1 MARAKLLAFPAVGA
15 IILFALSSFAA
26 TTQPIVF
33 DSPEGG
39 EVYLLGT
46 DQLVK
51 LGKKTRVKEVTVAI
65 SRDGGATWE
74 DLGVINKR
82 NKNKALRQVLPW
94 TVAGPTSN
102 HCLLRASGLFHK
114 ATVEV
119 FSPVFIV
126 TDSLLGP
133 VGDEGPPGPMGPQG
147 PQGVQGSQGVQGPQ
161 GEAGP
166 MGPQGPQGE
175 IGPMGPQGP
184 EGPLGPEGPQGP
196 MGSDGLQGETGPQGP
211 AGPQGEPGP
220 QGPQGPKGEVGP
232 PGPEGPQGPAGP
244 QGPPGIPGENAGVA
258 QISGASFEV
267 VCGNKSAFSL
277 QILSAKVQA
286 NSIILVTYVES
297 KVTGSKFNDP
307 TLAIEDLNPGVGF
320 TVRASKTGNAFTSA
334 DVANDSVNFLIVNP

>member
-1 MARAKLLAFPAVGA
+1 MARAKLLAFPAVGT
-15 IILFALSSFAA
+15 ILLFALSSFAA

-51 LGKKTRVKEVTVAI
+51 LNKKTRVKEVTIAL

-82 NKNKALRQVLPW
+82 NKDKTLRQILPW
-94 TVAGPTSN
+94 TVTGPTSSN
-102 HCLLRASGLFHK
+102 CLLRASGLFRK
-114 ATVEV
+114 TTVEV

-147 PQGVQGSQGVQGPQ
+147 PQGVQGPQ
-161 GEAGP
+161 GETGP
-166 MGPQGPQGE
+166 MGPPGE

-184 EGPLGPEGPQGP
+184 EGPQGPQGPEGPQGP
-196 MGSDGLQGETGPQGP
+196 MGSDGLPGETGPQGP

-220 QGPQGPKGEVGP
+220 LGPQGPQGDLGP

-244 QGPPGIPGENAGVA
+244 QGPPGVPGENAGVA

-277 QILSAKVQA
+277 EIKSSKVQA

-297 KVTGSKFNDP
+297 KATGCKFNDP
-307 TLAIEDLNPGVGF
+307 TLAIEDLKPDVSF
-320 TVRASKTGNAFTSA
+320 TVRASKTGNAFTNA

>member
-1 MARAKLLAFPAVGA
+1 MARANLLAFPAVWT
-15 IILFALSSFAA
+15 IFLFALSSPAA

-33 DSPEGG
+33 ESPEGG

-46 DQLVK
+46 DQFVR
-51 LGKKTRVKEVTVAI
+51 LGKRTRVKEVTIAL

-82 NKNKALRQVLPW
+82 NKNKLLRQVLPW
-94 TVAGPTSN
+94 TVAGPTSST
-102 HCLLRASGLFHK
+102 CLLRASGLFRK
-114 ATVEV
+114 TTVEV

-147 PQGVQGSQGVQGPQ
+147 PQGVQGIQGPQ
-161 GEAGP
+161 GETGP
-166 MGPQGPQGE
+166 MGPQGE

-196 MGSDGLQGETGPQGP
+196 IGSDGLQGETGPQGP

-220 QGPQGPKGEVGP
+220 QGDQGLTGPAGPQGDP
-232 PGPEGPQGPAGP
+232 GPQGPAGP

-258 QISGASFEV
+258 AISGAAFEIV
-267 VCGNKSAFSL
+267 GGNKSAFTMTINTTL
-277 QILSAKVQA
+277 VQA
-286 NSIILVTYVES
+286 GSVILITYSES
-297 KVTGSKFNDP
+297 TAEGCGFNDP
-307 TLAIEDLNPGVGF
+307 TLTLCGIEPGVGF
-320 TVRASKTGNAFTSA
+320 SVHASKTGKAFSDA